1 MKWMILPLARPYF
14 PNHIFSSEDT
24 LMLYVSQSET
34 VWEKVLFDDHW
45 LVCSF
50 RLGKFK
56 KDTCHYVT
64 EMKIVFNFFCISS
77 LYIQLIL
84 YEIIFVEVLSRLLV
98 VYLILTLYIS
108 NIVNIM
114 FILFQG
120 VLENIR
126 GSVGS
131 GEKSG
136 KKLDQSLKRLLN
148 VKFLWV
154 F

>member
-1 MKWMILPLARPYF
+1 
-14 PNHIFSSEDT
+14 
-24 LMLYVSQSET
+24 
-34 VWEKVLFDDHW
+34 
-45 LVCSF
+45 
-50 RLGKFK
+50 
-56 KDTCHYVT
+56 
-64 EMKIVFNFFCISS
+64 MKIKIVSNFLCISY

-84 YEIIFVEVLSRLLV
+84 FVEVLSRLLV
-98 VYLILTLYIS
+98 VYLIPALYIS

-136 KKLDQSLKRLLN
+136 KKLDQSLKTLVN
-148 VKFLWV
+148 VKFLLV
-154 F
+154 LNQRYIFLKQVGFFPLPYFNLRCQFLVYLFLSFRFLF

>member
-1 MKWMILPLARPYF
+1 MITYKISYLVKWMILPWARPYF

-84 YEIIFVEVLSRLLV
+84 YEIIFVEVL
-98 VYLILTLYIS
+98 YLILALYIS
-108 NIVNIM
+108 NNYNND

-136 KKLDQSLKRLLN
+136 KKLDQSLKTR
-148 VKFLWV
+148 KC
-154 F
+154 